1 MSFCFFV
8 NKNEKRILSLLWYI
22 LNKNILEFHLS
33 IILLNIGGISLK
45 RNFSVN
51 LGNLLL
57 SLSEMID
64 GANPNL
70 SQHQIRTAFIAL
82 NIAQEADL
90 EVSLIEDIFAASILH
105 DIGAISI
112 EEKLAVHKFEV
123 DNTELHCIRGE
134 LLLKEVPSL
143 KRIANMVRNHHKKW
157 KDWEENINNPLVIS
171 SQIICLADN
180 VERLIDK
187 NKYILNQD
195 KKILQKITLLKG
207 LTFNEDILEYFLKI
221 AKKESFWLDLMSSRL
236 YSILLHNGPYKNK
249 TIGLNE
255 LSSIGK
261 LFRHMIDF
269 KSHFTATH
277 TAGVSACSEMMAK
290 LFGLTEL
297 EVNMIKIA
305 GNFHDLGKLM
315 IPNSILE
322 KPGKLSEEE
331 FNIIKSHT
339 YYTYQVLNSISGL
352 GRIIEWAAYHHEQL
366 NGNGYPFRLDCNE
379 LDIGSRIMA
388 VSDIFVALREDR
400 PYRKSMDKEKVY
412 NFLKKKAENNC
423 VDIEI
428 VDLLFEN
435 YDIID
440 AHVKSKQNKAEIFYE
455 ERFLKLEAHSK

>member
-1 MSFCFFV
+1 MQ
-8 NKNEKRILSLLWYI
+8 KK
-22 LNKNILEFHLS
+22 
-33 IILLNIGGISLK
+33 
-45 RNFSVN
+45 FSVN

-64 GANPNL
+64 SANPDL

-82 NIAQEADL
+82 NIAHEADL
-90 EVSLIEDIFAASILH
+90 EVSLTEDIFAASILH

-112 EEKLAVHKFEV
+112 EEKLAVHKFEIS
-123 DNTELHCIRGE
+123 NTELHCIRGE

-143 KRIANMVRNHHKKW
+143 KRIAKIVRNHHKEW
-157 KDWEENINNPLVIS
+157 KDWEEDINDPLVMS

-180 VERLIDK
+180 VERMINK
-187 NKYILNQD
+187 NEYILNQD
-195 KKILQKITLLKG
+195 KNILQKIILLKG
-207 LTFNEDILEYFLKI
+207 LTFNENILQYFLKI

-236 YSILLHNGPYKNK
+236 YSLLLHNGPYKNK

-277 TAGVSACSEMMAK
+277 TAGVSACSEMIAK
-290 LFGLTEL
+290 LFGLTKL
-297 EVNMIKIA
+297 EINMIKIA

-339 YYTYQVLNSISGL
+339 YYTYQVLSSISGL

-366 NGNGYPFRLDCNE
+366 NGHGYPFRLDYNE
-379 LDIGSRIMA
+379 LDIGSRIIA
-388 VSDIFVALREDR
+388 VSDIFVALSEDR
-400 PYRKSMDKEKVY
+400 PYRKSMDKEKICKI
-412 NFLKKKAENNC
+412 LKEMVEKNC
-423 VDIEI
+423 IDIKI

-435 YDIID
+435 YETINTY
-440 AHVKSKQNKAEIFYE
+440 VKSKQNESAVFYK
-455 ERFLKLEAHSK
+455 ERFLKLNTGSE

>member
-1 MSFCFFV
+1 MKKV
-8 NKNEKRILSLLWYI
+8 
-22 LNKNILEFHLS
+22 
-33 IILLNIGGISLK
+33 
-45 RNFSVN
+45 FSVN

-82 NIAQEADL
+82 NIAHEADL
-90 EVSLIEDIFAASILH
+90 EISLIEDIFAASILH

-123 DNTELHCIRGE
+123 NNTELHCIRGE

-143 KRIANMVRNHHKKW
+143 KRIAKMVRNHHKEW
-157 KDWEENINNPLVIS
+157 KNWEEDINNPLVIS

-180 VERLIDK
+180 IERLIDK
-187 NKYILNQD
+187 NEYILNQD

-207 LTFNEDILEYFLKI
+207 LTFNEKILEYFFKI

-236 YSILLHNGPYKNK
+236 YSLLLHNGPYKNK

-255 LSSIGK
+255 LSSIGN

-297 EVNMIKIA
+297 EINMIKIA

-322 KPGKLSEEE
+322 KPGKLSQEE

-339 YYTYQVLNSISGL
+339 YYTYQVLNSINGL

-366 NGNGYPFRLDCNE
+366 NGNGYPFRLDYNE
-379 LDIGSRIMA
+379 LDIGCRIMA
-388 VSDIFVALREDR
+388 VSDIFVALSEDR
-400 PYRKSMDKEKVY
+400 PYRNSMDKEKIAKV
-412 NFLKKKAENNC
+412 LKEMAEDNC
-423 VDIEI
+423 IDIKI
-428 VDLLFEN
+428 VDLLLEN
-435 YDIID
+435 YEVINNY
-440 AHVKSKQNKAEIFYE
+440 VKSKQNESAVFYR
-455 ERFLKLEAHSK
+455 ERFLNLNTYSE